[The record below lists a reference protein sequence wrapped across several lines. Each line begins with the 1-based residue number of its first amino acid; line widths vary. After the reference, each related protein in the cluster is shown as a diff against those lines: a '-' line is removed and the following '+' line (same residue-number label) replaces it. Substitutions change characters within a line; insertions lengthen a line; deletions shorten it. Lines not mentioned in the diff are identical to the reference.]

1 MTPITSSNSVSSTQ
15 SLRLGEDSFSRR
27 IEPKSIST
35 NRAPDRVELSDA
47 ARQAASQAPVRLDL
61 VSRVREQIAA
71 GTYDTAE
78 RTSVAIDDLT
88 RALRAGG

>member
-1 MTPITSSNSVSSTQ
+1 MTPITSSSTLSSTS

-27 IEPKSIST
+27 VEPKSLST
-35 NRAPDRVELSDA
+35 NRAPDRVEFSDA

-71 GTYDTAE
+71 GTYDTPE
-78 RTSVAIDDLT
+78 RTSVAINDMT

>member
-1 MTPITSSNSVSSTQ
+1 MNSITSTNSISSTP

-27 IEPKSIST
+27 VEPKPLALS
-35 NRAPDRVELSDA
+35 RAPDRVELSDA

-71 GTYDTAE
+71 GTYDSPE
-78 RTSVAIDDLT
+78 RTDAAVLDMT
-88 RALRAGG
+88 RSLRSGG

>member
-1 MTPITSSNSVSSTQ
+1 MTPITSPSTLSSTS

-27 IEPKSIST
+27 VEPKSLST
-35 NRAPDRVELSDA
+35 SRAPDRVEFSDA

-61 VSRVREQIAA
+61 VSRIREEISA
-71 GTYDTAE
+71 GTYDSAA
-78 RTSVAIDDLT
+78 RIDAATLDMT